1 MVTMFNNSEQ
11 VPTMLPNNQENSHI
25 YFSIVAQ
32 LILGL
37 SGEISTY
44 WAASLGQK
52 ASRSYFIVGIA
63 ATTKGSNPLCVCSI

>member
-11 VPTMLPNNQENSHI
+11 VAAMLPNNQEDSHI

-32 LILGL
+32 LILG
-37 SGEISTY
+37 SYGEISTY
-44 WAASLGQK
+44 WAASLGWR

-63 ATTKGSNPLCVCSI
+63 TAAKGSNTLCVCSI

>member
-1 MVTMFNNSEQ
+1 MFNNSEQ
-11 VPTMLPNNQENSHI
+11 VPTMLPNNQEDSHI

-52 ASRSYFIVGIA
+52 TS
-63 ATTKGSNPLCVCSI
+63 